1 MFSSRDRQLERL
13 DQSGLGGTQFI
24 AVRQRKLLEDPLA
37 ARRDNELHL
46 APIGAVARPPDPAV
60 CFETAAQLHG
70 AVVANLEPLG
80 QDSDRRLES
89 GRPALDCQQRLML
102 LRFNPGG
109 ARNDLAEVQEPAN
122 LMPEVREGRVINL
135 SWRAPSHPTLPSISY
150 YDITSQVKRKV

>member
-1 MFSSRDRQLERL
+1 MTRKDSSRTIFFEGVSPETSSSAPQVFSSRDRHLERL
-13 DQSGLGGTQFI
+13 DQSWLGGAQFL

-37 ARRDNELHL
+37 ARGDNELHL
-46 APIGAVARPPDPAV
+46 APIGAIARPPDPAV

-89 GRPALDCQQRLML
+89 GRPALDCQQGLML

-122 LMPEVREGRVINL
+122 FMPEVRESRVINL
-135 SWRAPSHPTLPSISY
+135 S
-150 YDITSQVKRKV
+150 